1 MEDPEAV
8 ANAGLPI
15 PQQKFKDF
23 SNNDVLLMILDSLNE
38 QFQNPMTDKVFAKV
52 AWLYNR
58 IAKQIDHPLVQR

>member
-23 SNNDVLLMILDSLNE
+23 SNKDILLMILDSLNE
-38 QFQNPMTDKVFAKV
+38 QF
-52 AWLYNR
+52 
-58 IAKQIDHPLVQR
+58 